1 MDFDTYG
8 ESFPMDNVHF
18 QYNDWLPSYKK
29 LWPLAMDNG
38 SICHSYLLSDEM
50 TLQIHFLTIVK
61 QLAIFRKKIVAVCH
75 GYSFIINGMQHRIS
89 PYT

>member
-29 LWPLAMDNG
+29 LWLLAMDNG

-50 TLQIHFLTIVK
+50 TLQIQFWRL
-61 QLAIFRKKIVAVCH
+61 LNNWL
-75 GYSFIINGMQHRIS
+75 SFEKRLWLFAMATAS
-89 PYT
+89 